1 MNFAKAITVCCITL
15 LLFSNYASATKG
27 AVTSRVIRI
36 LTDDTR
42 YGGCM
47 AEMATSPS
55 TVLAG
60 CGTRF
65 VTFDCLN
72 TLGTTNKSNAQTR
85 FASAQLAY
93 VTGNDLYVKFDDS
106 KTING
111 YCYAERAD
119 NR

>member
-1 MNFAKAITVCCITL
+1 MKLIKAIGVLSLALFCSNDL
-15 LLFSNYASATKG
+15 LAAKG
-27 AVTSRVIRI
+27 AITAQVIRI

-47 AEMATSPS
+47 AELATSPS

-72 TLGTTNKSNAQTR
+72 TLGTTNKSKCAKQIC
-85 FASAQLAY
+85 
-93 VTGNDLYVKFDDS
+93 G
-106 KTING
+106 
-111 YCYAERAD
+111 RAACLCQ
-119 NR
+119 RQRLICEVR

>member
-1 MNFAKAITVCCITL
+1 MKLIKAIGVLSLALFCSNDL
-15 LLFSNYASATKG
+15 LAAKG
-27 AVTSRVIRI
+27 AITAQVIRI

-47 AEMATSPS
+47 AELATSPS

-72 TLGTTNKSNAQTR
+72 TLGTTNKSNAQNR
-85 FASAQLAY
+85 FAAAQLAY
-93 VTGNDLYVKFDDS
+93 VSGNDLYVKFDDS
-106 KTING
+106 KIING